1 MEAAGNGDQAYQFSP
16 EQRLWIAIMKEKGV
30 ATSKI
35 KAEFSMKWPG
45 KAPPASNTTIYRI
58 WKKLKEHHTVKNLNK
73 GNSGRKRTGRSEEN
87 IDLVKNLLEGTS

>member
-1 MEAAGNGDQAYQFSP
+1 MNELNREITVSLYGRNSLYVLFYQFSP
-16 EQRLWIAIMKEKGV
+16 DQRLWIAIMKEKGV

-45 KAPPASNTTIYRI
+45 KAPPAGNTTI

-73 GNSGRKRTGRSEEN
+73 GNSGR
-87 IDLVKNLLEGTS
+87 